1 MKSDKRFRVQTIYGI
16 GFLLTGIFS
25 LIWFYGYNRF
35 QLFFYQ
41 EQAQLFRFDAFYLS
55 GFLRQPGGLID
66 YAGAFLTQFFYIQ
79 WLGSLIYTLTGLALA
94 STFHKACSRSGNIN
108 PLFFIPIIPVALMLI
123 ISAGL
128 HVRLSYALGLLVA
141 SAAFLLYARLKYPLR
156 YAAGFL
162 LFLVTYAVAG
172 GNALVLTALIL
183 LYELFERKQ
192 AYTRPY
198 LCTLSALTALIP
210 YMAWR
215 WIYVATPVKA
225 AYLAMTAPCVPY
237 PTLFTDL
244 FWLSVPALYLLWR
257 ILNLSKALR
266 TDKHKGRL
274 SGVSCVLTAGLFA
287 SVCST
292 YSKTSET
299 VNRMSYEV
307 RHDHWEKALEIGS
320 QNKSGSRLITY
331 FTNMALYETGRMAD
345 QLFLYPQ
352 FGTAGLFL
360 DRSMTPYA
368 VSFIGEVYYRL
379 GMMPVAEQGTFEAM
393 VSWSKQPKAD
403 ALSRLVTTNMLR
415 GDYGAS
421 SKYIRAFEHTLF
433 YREWAKQQRIYLQ
446 QIKEDPAF
454 VPPRTPEQARYNN
467 FFINFDTPDRTLT
480 KLLEGN
486 PNNKGAFEYLMAYNL
501 LDRDV
506 EGFKLLMDE
515 YYDNFNYPSMPI
527 SYEEALLVYEN
538 AGLGNQPY
546 PISDATRKR
555 FSRYLQYTKS
565 SNDIRTIEL
574 LFGKTYWFYLQFS
587 QPASIQSTTDPNRY

>member
-1 MKSDKRFRVQTIYGI
+1 MKSDRRFRVKTISGI

-35 QLFFYQ
+35 QIFYYQ
-41 EQAQLFRFDAFYLS
+41 EQAQLFRFDVLYLS
-55 GFLRQPGGLID
+55 GFFRQPGGLID

-79 WLGSLIYTLTGLALA
+79 WLGALIYTLIGLALA
-94 STFHKACSRSGNIN
+94 WTFYKACSRSGDIDA
-108 PLFFIPIIPVALMLI
+108 LFFIPIIPVALMLI

-128 HVRLSYALGLLVA
+128 HFRLSYSLGLLVA
-141 SAAFLLYARLKYPLR
+141 CAAFLLYVGLKYPLR
-156 YAAGFL
+156 YVAGFL

-172 GNALVLTALIL
+172 GNALVLTVLIL
-183 LYELFERKQ
+183 LYELFGKKQ
-192 AYTRPY
+192 AYTYPY
-198 LCTLSALTALIP
+198 LCVLLALTALIP
-210 YMAWR
+210 CMAWR
-215 WIYVATPVKA
+215 WIYVAPIKT
-225 AYLAMTAPCVPY
+225 AYFAMTAPCVPY

-257 ILNLSKALR
+257 ILNLSK
-266 TDKHKGRL
+266 TPWIEKHEGVL
-274 SGVSCVLTAGLFA
+274 SGASCVLTAGLFV

-292 YSKTSET
+292 YNKTSET
-299 VNRMSYEV
+299 INGMSYEV
-307 RHDHWEKALEIGS
+307 RHDHWDKVLEIGS
-320 QNKSGSRLITY
+320 QNKSSSRLITY

-368 VSFIGEVYYRL
+368 VSFIGEVYYCL

-433 YREWAKQQRIYLQ
+433 YREWAKQQRVYLQ
-446 QIKEDPAF
+446 HIKEDPTF
-454 VPPRTPEQARYNN
+454 VPPHTPGQAQYDNS
-467 FFINFDTPDRTLT
+467 FINFDTPDRTLT
-480 KLLEGN
+480 RLLEGD

-506 EGFKLLMDE
+506 EGFKLLMDR
-515 YYDNFNYPSMPI
+515 YYDNFNYPSMPV

-538 AGLGNQPY
+538 AGLGDQPY
-546 PISDATRKR
+546 QISEATRKR
-555 FSRYLQYTKS
+555 FSKYLQYTKS

-574 LFGKTYWFYLQFS
+574 LFGKTYWFYLQFT
-587 QPASIQSTTDPNRY
+587 QPVSLQSTTDSNRY